1 MWNEW
6 RLCDINIV
14 SIKIFESTELT
25 PLIMYQ
31 ESSVWEFPLQVI
43 LLKYL
48 DATKHQYYV
57 TFDGGESYKFKSS
70 IDRGSIYYP
79 FYLPTQIGK

>member
-6 RLCDINIV
+6 RLCDIDIV

-31 ESSVWEFPLQVI
+31 ESSVWEFPLQVYSVKI
-43 LLKYL
+43 LGRNK
-48 DATKHQYYV
+48 TSKYYV
-57 TFDGGESYKFKSS
+57 TFDGGESY
-70 IDRGSIYYP
+70 
-79 FYLPTQIGK
+79 